1 MSQKGEEMRL
11 SRRVIDSVD
20 RWVDY
25 EVVEE
30 ESNKRFA
37 DYRRY
42 TLLKIVFIAVCIVGI
57 IVVMGYS
64 ITVGSTDIGFF
75 ETYETI
81 WNHIIGNYEEGDL
94 IDYIVIDLRMPRI
107 VAGVIA
113 GAGLAVC
120 GVVMQSTLLNPLADP
135 YTTGVSSGASFGATL
150 AIVANISLLGGEL
163 FIVGNAFLFSLI
175 PTAVIVIA
183 SKIKGASPTTMIMA
197 GIAIMYIFNAMTTL
211 MMLWAD
217 PNNMQAVYIWQAGTL
232 SKANWSNIPVMAA
245 VVAIGMVFFMAISR
259 KLDLLATGDDNAMA
273 LGINANKFRIICLA
287 LVSVVTAA
295 VVSFTGL
302 IGFIG
307 LVAPH
312 IVRIFVGSSNRF
324 LLLASAAFGSILL
337 IVADLIGRTIISP
350 SVLQVGVVMSFIGGP
365 LFLWL
370 IISKKSKVWS

>member
-1 MSQKGEEMRL
+1 MRL

-30 ESNKRFA
+30 ESDKRFA

-273 LGINANKFRIICLA
+273 LGINANRFRIVCLA